1 MPTRPRLLSLGD
13 RVHYDGREHTVAA
26 LHGTSVRLVDDAQ
39 AASVVLLGHLLA
51 SEGFAVLS
59 TGPARPPLPEEG
71 VLDGLPE
78 EVAERAL
85 WWQRH
90 LTELMTGRPDA
101 TPGTTVRR
109 EYDPEVHSVR
119 QRELAKLA
127 ELREAGEEVS
137 LSTLQRLR
145 TRFER
150 EGVAGL
156 VDRRLVKPSTGTS
169 RADPRVVAAIEQVVN
184 SRTDEATVS
193 AQVLR
198 RKVERLLTAEH
209 GAGAVAMPS
218 RAAFYRL
225 LEAIST
231 GRHLLGSARTR
242 RSLSKQPKRMFGQ
255 LTAARPGEVMEIDS
269 TPLDVMVI
277 HDDGEGDRCELTGL
291 VDVATRTLAAVV
303 LRPSTKAVDA
313 ALLLARAM
321 TPEPMRPGWSDA
333 LRMSRSV
340 LPYAS
345 LLPLDERLAQS
356 AAKPVIVPETVVS
369 DHGKAYISDNF
380 RNACRHLGISF
391 QPAHPDTPT
400 DKPHVERTLGS
411 VATMFA
417 QYVAGYTG
425 RSAEMRGK
433 DPAAQA
439 AWSIHELQELLQEW
453 VVVIWQT
460 RPHDGLRDPLMP
472 DRPLTPNE
480 RYAALVSAAGYV
492 PIALS
497 PEEYIQLMPREWRVI
512 GAGGVRINNRTYDAR
527 ELSPYR
533 RQPSGAG
540 PDGKRWEVHYD
551 PYDIS
556 CVWVRN
562 HRGQGWITATWRHLR
577 TSPVPMGELVFD
589 RAHQVLTERERRRP
603 HEEEVAQAAV
613 KLLDRAAEGP
623 EGGAERPAGQSQG
636 RHRAVNRRDRKV
648 AARTRATSTA
658 TWPRPELPAANQAPQ
673 PEPDPDPEAAEENEE
688 VAKVVPL
695 GIFDAREEAKRWW

>member
-1 MPTRPRLLSLGD
+1 MPARPQLLSLGD
-13 RVHYDGREHTVAA
+13 RVRYDGREHTVAA

-51 SEGFAVLS
+51 SEGFAVVS
-59 TGPARPPLPEEG
+59 TAPNRPTLPDAG
-71 VLDGLPE
+71 ALDGISPE
-78 EVAERAL
+78 AAERAE

-90 LTELMTGRPDA
+90 LTELLTGRPGGDA
-101 TPGTTVRR
+101 DAPVKA
-109 EYDPEVHSVR
+109 EYDPAVHSLR
-119 QRELAKLA
+119 QRELTKLA
-127 ELREAGEEVS
+127 ELRAAGEEMG
-137 LSTLQRLR
+137 LSTLRR
-145 TRFER
+145 MRARFER
-150 EGVAGL
+150 EGVTGL
-156 VDRRLVKPSTGTS
+156 VDGRQRKPATGTS
-169 RADPRVVAAIEQVVN
+169 RADPRVVEAIGKVIS
-184 SRTDEATVS
+184 SRTDEPTVS
-193 AQVLR
+193 VQVLR
-198 RKVERLLTAEH
+198 RQVERLLAAEH
-209 GAGAVAMPS
+209 GTGAVPMPS
-218 RAAFYRL
+218 RATFYRL
-225 LEAIST
+225 LDAVSS
-231 GRHLLGSARTR
+231 GQHLLGSARTR
-242 RSLSKQPKRMFGQ
+242 RSLGKQPKRMFGQ
-255 LTAARPGEVMEIDS
+255 LTTARPGEVMEIDS
-269 TPLDVMVI
+269 TPLDVMVV
-277 HDDGEGDRCELTGL
+277 HDDGTVDRCEMTGL

-333 LRMSRSV
+333 LKMSRSV
-340 LPYAS
+340 LPYVS
-345 LLPLDERLAQS
+345 LLPLDERLAKA
-356 AAKPVIVPETVVS
+356 AAKPVMVPETVVS

-417 QYVAGYTG
+417 QHVAGYTG

-439 AWSIHELQELLQEW
+439 TWSIHELQELLQEW
-453 VVVIWQT
+453 SVAVWQT

-472 DRPLTPNE
+472 NRPLSPNE
-480 RYAALVSAAGYV
+480 KYAALVSATGYV
-492 PIALS
+492 SVALS
-497 PEEYIQLMPREWRVI
+497 PEEYIQLMPREWRVV
-512 GAGGVRINNRTYDAR
+512 GTSGVQINNRTYDTR

-540 PDGKRWEVHYD
+540 PDGRLWEVHYD

-589 RAHQVLTERERRRP
+589 RAHQVLAERAQRKPQEA
-603 HEEEVAQAAV
+603 EVAQAAAE
-613 KLLDRAAEGP
+613 LLDRATDGP
-623 EGGAERPAGQSQG
+623 QERPARRRRTRG
-636 RHRAVNRRDRKV
+636 RLDERRDRKV
-648 AARTRATSTA
+648 AARTRATSA
-658 TWPRPELPAANQAPQ
+658 PTWPRPEPPAAEEAPS
-673 PEPDPDPEAAEENEE
+673 PAPDPAPEAAGENEE

>member
-1 MPTRPRLLSLGD
+1 M
-13 RVHYDGREHTVAA
+13 
-26 LHGTSVRLVDDAQ
+26 RLVDDAQ

-51 SEGFAVLS
+51 SEGFAVLG
-59 TGPARPPLPEEG
+59 TGPSRPPLPQEG

-78 EVAERAL
+78 EEAERVR

-90 LTELMTGRPDA
+90 LTELMTGHPDA
-101 TPGTTVRR
+101 DHGTPVRA
-109 EYDPEVHSVR
+109 EYDPNVRSVR
-119 QRELAKLA
+119 QRELAKVA
-127 ELREAGEEVS
+127 ELRETGEEVA

-145 TRFER
+145 ARFER

-156 VDRRLVKPSTGTS
+156 VDRRLVKPSTGTG
-169 RADPRVVAAIEQVVN
+169 RADPRVVAAIEKVVN

-198 RKVERLLTAEH
+198 RQVERLLADEH
-209 GAGAVAMPS
+209 GVGAVTMPS

-225 LEAIST
+225 LQAVST

-242 RSLSKQPKRMFGQ
+242 RSLGKQPKRMFGQ
-255 LTAARPGEVMEIDS
+255 LAAARPGEVMEIDS
-269 TPLDVMVI
+269 TPLDVLVV
-277 HDDGEGDRCELTGL
+277 HDDGTVDRCELTGL
-291 VDVATRTLAAVV
+291 VDLATRTLAAVV

-321 TPEPMRPGWSDA
+321 TPEPVRPGWSDA

-345 LLPLDERLAQS
+345 LLPLDERLAKA

-369 DHGKAYISDNF
+369 DRGKAYISDNF

-400 DKPHVERTLGS
+400 DKPHIERTLGS
-411 VATMFA
+411 VSTMFA

-439 AWSIHELQELLQEW
+439 AWSIHELQDLLQEW
-453 VVVIWQT
+453 AVAVWQT

-472 DRPLTPNE
+472 DRPLSPNE
-480 RYAALVSAAGYV
+480 KYTALVAAAGYV
-492 PIALS
+492 PVALAQ
-497 PEEYIQLMPREWRVI
+497 EEYIQLMPRERRVI
-512 GAGGVRINNRTYDAR
+512 GPGGVRINNRTYDAR
-527 ELSPYR
+527 ALGPYR
-533 RQPSGAG
+533 RQSSGAG
-540 PDGKRWEVHYD
+540 PDGRLWEVHYD

-556 CVWVRN
+556 RVWVRN
-562 HRGQGWITATWRHLR
+562 HREDGWITATWRHLR
-577 TSPVPMGELVFD
+577 TSPVPMGELIFD
-589 RAHQVLTERERRRP
+589 RAHQILAEREQRRP
-603 HEEEVAQAAV
+603 DEEAVARAAV
-613 KLLDRAAEGP
+613 ELLNRATDGP
-623 EGGAERPAGQSQG
+623 DDHPVRRQKGKT
-636 RHRAVNRRDRKV
+636 RADERRDRKA

-658 TWPRPELPAANQAPQ
+658 AWPRPEPSGRE
-673 PEPDPDPEAAEENEE
+673 EPPPDETVRDSEEAEETEKL
-688 VAKVVPL
+688 AKVLPL